1 MTLTKEKKKVKKET
15 FIQGI
20 LALMFSQVL
29 IKIFGLIQ
37 TLYLTNR
44 EGFGDKGN
52 SIYMNGYHIYA
63 LLLAIS
69 SIGVP
74 NAIAKL
80 ISERLALGDNKGA
93 QRIFRIAFATFAV
106 IGFIGTLFLFFG
118 ANIIANNFLY
128 VPEAEFTI
136 KTLSPAIFFV
146 SISSVMRGY
155 FNGRQEMEA
164 TSKSQ
169 TFEQVFKT
177 ILTVVLV
184 ELAVFMTNQNTVVMA
199 TFATIATSLATILS
213 FIYLFRFYKI
223 ARNEI
228 NVENEVGVLTEKGS
242 VKTIV
247 KKILGVSI
255 PISISSILSSINK
268 NIDSFTVVRLLKPK
282 IGEKANELYGILSG
296 KVDILTSMPL
306 AFNIA
311 FATALVPAISAAR
324 VKNDKE
330 TINNR
335 ISFSLLVTLLIGLP
349 CTIGMLVYADGILN
363 LLFPAESA
371 GAMLLA
377 ISALTIFFTAL
388 AQTINGALQ
397 GLGKVKVPAIALGCG
412 VIVKLIANLILIP
425 IDGIYANGAAIGSVL
440 CHIVSFSIVYYTLR
454 KTVKLQFKLHRLMIR
469 PFLATIIMMI
479 FSYISYLLVIN
490 IASSIRLATII
501 AIIVAIIVYAISV
514 ILLKIFSKTDI
525 LMLPK
530 GEKIYNLLV
539 KLKIYA

>member
-177 ILTVVLV
+177 ILTVALV

-223 ARNEI
+223 ARKEI

-469 PFLATIIMMI
+469 PVLATIIMMI

-501 AIIVAIIVYAISV
+501 AIMVAIIVYAISV

>member
-1 MTLTKEKKKVKKET
+1 MTLSKEKKGIKKET

-20 LALMFSQVL
+20 LALMFSQIL
-29 IKIFGLIQ
+29 IKIFGVVQ

-80 ISERLALGDNKGA
+80 VAERLAVGDNRGA
-93 QRIFRIAFATFAV
+93 QRVFRIALVTFAV
-106 IGFIGTLFLFFG
+106 IGFIGTSFLFLG
-118 ANIIANNFLY
+118 AKYIANIILC

-146 SISSVMRGY
+146 AMSSVMRGY

-169 TFEQVFKT
+169 TFEQIFKT
-177 ILTVVLV
+177 ILTIIFV
-184 ELAVFMTNQNTVVMA
+184 ETAVILTNKNIVVMA
-199 TFATIATSLATILS
+199 AFATIATSLATILS
-213 FIYLFRFYKI
+213 FIYLIKFYKRERKYI
-223 ARNEI
+223 SIRN
-228 NVENEVGVLTEKGS
+228 GKGAIPERSS
-242 VKTIV
+242 VRSVV
-247 KKILGVSI
+247 KNILAVSI
-255 PISISSILSSINK
+255 PISLSSILSSINK
-268 NIDSFTVVRLLKPK
+268 NVDSFTVVRLLKPK
-282 IGEKANELYGILSG
+282 IGEEANVLYGILSG

-324 VKNDKE
+324 IKKDNE
-330 TINNR
+330 TINKR

-349 CTIGMLVYADGILN
+349 CTVGMLIFAEGILK
-363 LLFPAESA
+363 LLFPIASNWTI
-371 GAMLLA
+371 LLA
-377 ISALTIFFTAL
+377 ISALTIIFTAL

-397 GLGKVKVPAIALGCG
+397 GLGKVRVPAIALGCG
-412 VIVKLIANLILIP
+412 VITKIIANVLLIP
-425 IDGIYANGAAIGSVL
+425 INGIYANGAAIGSVL
-440 CHIVSFSIVYYTLR
+440 CHIVSFTIVYATLR
-454 KTVKLQFKLHRLMIR
+454 KTVKLDFKLHRLIIR
-469 PFLATIIMMI
+469 PLIATTIMTVI
-479 FSYISYLLVIN
+479 SYITYIFIN
-490 IASSIRLATII
+490 QFIGIRIAT
-501 AIIVAIIVYAISV
+501 IVAIAIAVVVYGIS
-514 ILLKIFSKTDI
+514 IIALRIFSKEDI

-530 GEKIYNLLV
+530 GDKIYGLLV
-539 KLKIYA
+539 KLRIYA

>member
-1 MTLTKEKKKVKKET
+1 MTLTREKKRVRKET

-20 LALMFSQVL
+20 LALMFSQIL
-29 IKIFGLIQ
+29 IKIFGVVQ

-80 ISERLALGDNKGA
+80 VAERLAVGDNRGA
-93 QRIFRIAFATFAV
+93 QRVFRIALVTFAV
-106 IGFIGTLFLFFG
+106 IGFIGTSFLFLG
-118 ANIIANNFLY
+118 AKYIANIILC

-146 SISSVMRGY
+146 AMSSVMRGY

-169 TFEQVFKT
+169 TFEQIFKT
-177 ILTVVLV
+177 ILTIIFV
-184 ELAVFMTNQNTVVMA
+184 ETAVILTNKNIVVMA
-199 TFATIATSLATILS
+199 AFATIATSLATILS
-213 FIYLFRFYKI
+213 FIYLIKFYKRERKYI
-223 ARNEI
+223 SIRN
-228 NVENEVGVLTEKGS
+228 GKGAIPERSS
-242 VKTIV
+242 VRSVV
-247 KKILGVSI
+247 KNILAVSI
-255 PISISSILSSINK
+255 PISLSSILSSINK
-268 NIDSFTVVRLLKPK
+268 NVDSFTVVRLLKPK
-282 IGEKANELYGILSG
+282 IGEEANVLYGILSG

-324 VKNDKE
+324 IKKDNE
-330 TINNR
+330 TINKR

-349 CTIGMLVYADGILN
+349 CTIGMLVFAEGILK
-363 LLFPAESA
+363 LLFPSA
-371 GAMLLA
+371 SSGTILLA
-377 ISALTIFFTAL
+377 ISALTIIFTAL

-397 GLGKVKVPAIALGCG
+397 GLGKVRVPAIALGCG
-412 VIVKLIANLILIP
+412 VITKIIANVLLIP
-425 IDGIYANGAAIGSVL
+425 INGIYANGAAIGSVL
-440 CHIVSFSIVYYTLR
+440 CHIVSFTIVYATLR
-454 KTVKLQFKLHRLMIR
+454 KTVKLDFKLHRLIIR
-469 PFLATIIMMI
+469 PLIATTIMTVI
-479 FSYISYLLVIN
+479 SYITYIFIN
-490 IASSIRLATII
+490 QFIGIRIAT
-501 AIIVAIIVYAISV
+501 IVAIAIAVVVYGIS
-514 ILLKIFSKTDI
+514 IIALRIFSKEDI

-530 GEKIYNLLV
+530 GDKIYGLLV
-539 KLKIYA
+539 KLRIYA

>member
-1 MTLTKEKKKVKKET
+1 MTLTKEKKKVRKET

-106 IGFIGTLFLFFG
+106 IGFVGTLFLFFG
-118 ANIIANNFLY
+118 AHYIANNFLY

-155 FNGRQEMEA
+155 FNGRQEMAA

-177 ILTVVLV
+177 ILTVALV

-223 ARNEI
+223 ARRDI
-228 NVENEVGVLTEKGS
+228 NVENKPGVEPEKGS
-242 VKTIV
+242 VKSIV

-268 NIDSFTVVRLLKPK
+268 NVDSFTVVRLLKPK
-282 IGEKANELYGILSG
+282 LGEKANELYGILSG

-349 CTIGMLVYADGILN
+349 CTVGMLVYADGILN

-412 VIVKLIANLILIP
+412 VFVKLIANLVLIP

-469 PFLATIIMMI
+469 PVLATIIMII
-479 FSYISYLLVIN
+479 FSYASYLFIMNL
-490 IASSIRLATII
+490 ASSIRLATII
-501 AIIVAIIVYAISV
+501 AIVVAIIVYAISV
-514 ILLKIFSKTDI
+514 VLLKIFSKSDI

-530 GEKIYNLLV
+530 GEKIYNFLV

>member
-223 ARNEI
+223 ARKKI

-469 PFLATIIMMI
+469 PVLATIIMMI

>member
-155 FNGRQEMEA
+155 FNGRQEMAA

-223 ARNEI
+223 ARKEI

-469 PFLATIIMMI
+469 PVLATIIMMI

-490 IASSIRLATII
+490 IASSIRFATII

>member
-1 MTLTKEKKKVKKET
+1 MTLTKEKRKVKKET

-223 ARNEI
+223 ARKEI

-469 PFLATIIMMI
+469 PVLATIIMMI

>member
-106 IGFIGTLFLFFG
+106 IGFIGTLFLFLG

-177 ILTVVLV
+177 ILTVALV

-223 ARNEI
+223 ARKEI

-469 PFLATIIMMI
+469 PVLATIIMMI

>member
-213 FIYLFRFYKI
+213 FMYLFRFYKI
-223 ARNEI
+223 ARKEI

-469 PFLATIIMMI
+469 PVLATIIMMI

-490 IASSIRLATII
+490 IASSIRFATII

>member
-44 EGFGDKGN
+44 EGFGDRGN

-177 ILTVVLV
+177 ILTVALV

-223 ARNEI
+223 ARKEI

-469 PFLATIIMMI
+469 PVLATIIMMI

>member
-469 PFLATIIMMI
+469 PVLATIIMMI